1 MDLKGLSDELLA
13 RLISLCQKFSAG
25 HYEGAGDIFELTKEG
40 TYPRQVVELAESFGM
55 MIVKIEAR
63 ELKLEEMIS
72 ELERLNRELAIAK
85 ERLARE
91 NIQLKND
98 LHRLRI
104 EIDHTR
110 KSEAV
115 AEITESDYFKDL
127 KKKVKDLRSQ

>member
-1 MDLKGLSDELLA
+1 MDLKGFSDELLA
-13 RLISLCQKFSAG
+13 RLVSLCRKFAAG

-40 TYPRQVVELAESFGM
+40 MYPRQVVELAESFGM

-63 ELKLEEMIS
+63 ELKLEEMIL
-72 ELERLNRELAIAK
+72 ELERLNRELEIAK
-85 ERLARE
+85 EGLARE

-98 LHRLRI
+98 LHRLHI

-115 AEITESDYFKDL
+115 AEITESDYFKEL
-127 KKKVKDLRSQ
+127 KKKIKDLRSR